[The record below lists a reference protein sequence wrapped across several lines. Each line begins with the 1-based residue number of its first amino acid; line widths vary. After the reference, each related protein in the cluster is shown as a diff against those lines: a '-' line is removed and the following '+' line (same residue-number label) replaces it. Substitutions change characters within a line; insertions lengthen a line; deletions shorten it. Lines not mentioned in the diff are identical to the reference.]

1 MTLSITEIARAKD
14 TVSRLLERL
23 GLEAYL
29 FEVEPRPGQWE
40 VRVECATETG
50 WGSVVIEI
58 EKQRLLASL
67 EHGREQERLLE
78 EWRKKLADCK
88 SNKP

>member
-1 MTLSITEIARAKD
+1 MTLSIAELSQAKE
-14 TVSRLLERL
+14 TVSMLLEQL

-50 WGSVVIEI
+50 WGLVSIEI

-67 EHGREQERLLE
+67 DLAGKDRVLLE
-78 EWRKKLADCK
+78 EWRKKLTDCK